1 MESRAVNG
9 RRTAGRILE
18 AAERLF
24 YREGIRAVGMDAVK
38 EEAGVALNTL
48 YRHFPSKE
56 ALVEAYLV
64 RRDERW
70 RRWLEH
76 SVEGVEEPRER
87 LLALFEALGEWFGS
101 QDFRGCA
108 FINAAGEIG
117 SGNPLRLAGEHKRAV
132 RGFVERLVAG
142 AGFGEPDRVAAQL
155 MLLVEG
161 AIVTAYV
168 ERDPEAAARA
178 RQAAEVL
185 LRYEER
191 RAGSQKG
198 P

>member
-1 MESRAVNG
+1 MAF
-9 RRTAGRILE
+9 RRWGWTR
-18 AAERLF
+18 
-24 YREGIRAVGMDAVK
+24 VK

-48 YRHFPSKE
+48 YRHFSSKE
-56 ALVEAYLV
+56 ALVEAYLG

-70 RRWLEH
+70 PRWLER
-76 SVEGVEEPRER
+76 SVGEVEEPRER
-87 LLALFEALGEWFGS
+87 LLALFDALGEWFGS
-101 QDFRGCA
+101 QGFRGCA

-117 SGNPLRLAGEHKRAV
+117 TGSPLRLAGEHKRAV
-132 RGFVERLVAG
+132 RDFVERLVAG
-142 AGFGEPDRVAAQL
+142 AGFREPDRVAAQL

-185 LRYEER
+185 LRYEEQ
-191 RAGSQKG
+191 RAASTEAL
-198 P
+198 